1 MKIDQDLPDILPII
15 YRLNLSMTA
24 SIVSTIVAPNFRS
37 KGIAFPQTLFIS
49 PNICIKRL
57 IFELFSFEGFLKLLP
72 QLMQNMVIAILK
84 ESNREWIILQTED
97 KTTIK
102 LYSFS
107 RYIYIFVFFIVIIV
121 FVIAIII
128 IVVVVVV
135 VVVVVT
141 TTIII
146 IEWSHFDFYQ
156 RICFIFV
163 VWC

>member
-1 MKIDQDLPDILPII
+1 
-15 YRLNLSMTA
+15 
-24 SIVSTIVAPNFRS
+24 
-37 KGIAFPQTLFIS
+37 
-49 PNICIKRL
+49 
-57 IFELFSFEGFLKLLP
+57 
-72 QLMQNMVIAILK
+72 MQNMVIAILK

-141 TTIII
+141 TTVII

>member
-1 MKIDQDLPDILPII
+1 
-15 YRLNLSMTA
+15 
-24 SIVSTIVAPNFRS
+24 
-37 KGIAFPQTLFIS
+37 
-49 PNICIKRL
+49 
-57 IFELFSFEGFLKLLP
+57 
-72 QLMQNMVIAILK
+72 MQNMVIAILK

-128 IVVVVVV
+128 IIVVVV